1 MPARRKLLKQQFHV
15 FDTRIPQA
23 EQIARA
29 AEWSEQRRTL
39 EQKYG
44 ASAQVIRC
52 FAAEFRELAGLI

>member
-1 MPARRKLLKQQFHV
+1 V

-29 AEWSEQRRTL
+29 AEWSDQKRTL

-44 ASAQVIRC
+44 AAAQVIRT
-52 FAAEFRELAGLI
+52 FAAEFRERAGLI